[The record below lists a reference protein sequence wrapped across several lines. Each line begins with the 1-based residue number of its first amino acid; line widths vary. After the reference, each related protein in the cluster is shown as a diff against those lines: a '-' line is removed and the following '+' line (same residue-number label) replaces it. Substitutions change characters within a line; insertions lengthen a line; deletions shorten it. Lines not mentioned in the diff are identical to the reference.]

1 MRSKNMKACWL
12 AACAAIGICLFT
24 GGCEP
29 SSTGSSGG
37 DVAALRGDIAALR
50 GDVDR
55 LNAEVARLK
64 ARIAAIGPRSEMAP
78 AAGPRPTV
86 ETARPR
92 KVDRKQIEEMRRRH
106 EEHMKRLRE
115 EKSGAGAGAS
125 APASAAE
132 PAGQQK
138 AN

>member
-1 MRSKNMKACWL
+1 MKACWL

-37 DVAALRGDIAALR
+37 DVAALRSDIAALR

-64 ARIAAIGPRSEMAP
+64 SRVVTAEARLRVPSGERAKA
-78 AAGPRPTV
+78 
-86 ETARPR
+86 
-92 KVDRKQIEEMRRRH
+92 VDGSRLDEMRRRH
-106 EEHMKRLRE
+106 EERMRRQQQKGE
-115 EKSGAGAGAS
+115 
-125 APASAAE
+125 APAQAPSA
-132 PAGQQK
+132 
-138 AN
+138 N